1 MNGLKL
7 LAVFFAVASSLSAS
21 AYNENAMDAVWGGA
35 ELRVAS
41 AATLDHFRAQK
52 GDALFSGVTGVTL
65 KVTAQGNAARAVVS
79 YRENGEDKNVG
90 YFCHT
95 HDAAIDCH

>member
-1 MNGLKL
+1 MVGLKL
-7 LAVFFAVASSLSAS
+7 LALIFAVASSLTAS
-21 AYNENAMDAVWGGA
+21 ANNEDAVDAVWGGA
-35 ELRVAS
+35 QLRVAS

-52 GDALFSGVTGVTL
+52 GESLFSGVTGVTL

-79 YRENGEDKNVG
+79 YKENGEDKNVG